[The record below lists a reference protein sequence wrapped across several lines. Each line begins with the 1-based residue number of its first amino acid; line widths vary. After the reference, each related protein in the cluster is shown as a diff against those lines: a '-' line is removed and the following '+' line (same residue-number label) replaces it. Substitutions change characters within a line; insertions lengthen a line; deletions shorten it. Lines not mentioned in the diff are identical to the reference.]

1 MNFTTIFV
9 TQHFTFVIAAHLIWM
24 LIVNVLN
31 FLYLIV
37 ENLIVGS
44 QESGKYVF
52 SLSTQGG
59 DRMSRGE
66 SETGGSGFHFSQIID
81 FVY

>member
-1 MNFTTIFV
+1 
-9 TQHFTFVIAAHLIWM
+9 M